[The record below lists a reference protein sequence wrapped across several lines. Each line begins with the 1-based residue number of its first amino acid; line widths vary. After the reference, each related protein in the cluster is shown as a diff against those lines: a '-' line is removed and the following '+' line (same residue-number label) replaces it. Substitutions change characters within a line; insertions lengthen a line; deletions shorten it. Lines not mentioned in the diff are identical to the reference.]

1 MTQSYMNWF
10 IDVVLGTTGD
20 LLFTLELPSI
30 PESGSFF
37 TYTPLSGPEVKYV
50 VNDVD
55 IKVSESQTI
64 DPDPV
69 DPEAPS
75 IGYAARIQLE
85 VSVVP

>member
-30 PESGSFF
+30 PEAGSFF
-37 TYTPLSGPEVKYV
+37 TYTPLSGPDVKYL

-55 IKVSESQTI
+55 IKVSENQTT
-64 DPDPV
+64 DPSPV
-69 DPEAPS
+69 DPEPPS
-75 IGYAARIQLE
+75 IGYAARITIE
-85 VSVVP
+85 VSVVV